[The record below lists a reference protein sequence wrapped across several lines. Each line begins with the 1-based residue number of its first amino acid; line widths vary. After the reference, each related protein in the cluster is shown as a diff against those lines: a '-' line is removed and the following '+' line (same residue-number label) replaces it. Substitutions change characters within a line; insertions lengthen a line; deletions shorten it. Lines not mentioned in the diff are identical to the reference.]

1 MQAVH
6 AIIFVLATYVYIT
19 RLDAFQARKS
29 SGSGK
34 NRLFMVSE
42 RTKAEFERS
51 FARQQEESSGA
62 GGSANING
70 LIGLDKAW
78 EKLRNGGWKTP
89 GTKVVSQHSARRTMK
104 GDELSFDVAV
114 AGGTLGIFYA
124 LALQKRGFATCVIER
139 GKVVGRPQ
147 EWNISG
153 KEMDVFT
160 RLGIFTGEEIES
172 ITAIEFNPVRVGFK
186 TDTSAAALE
195 IPKGEPGHQF
205 ELYTK
210 DVLNLGIAPNKLI
223 AMAKQ
228 KYLNLGGTIM
238 EQTSLSTID
247 IYENVATLELSS
259 TGNTDGSGG
268 VERINARVVV
278 DCMGNASPISKQIR
292 GPVEPDGVCV
302 VVGGCAKGFDPA
314 NNTYSDLIYTD
325 TPITFGMGEGKDTA
339 LQYFWEAFPTGSAKD
354 ERTTYLFTYMD
365 AKEQRPSVGDIY
377 DAYWDLLPRY
387 QGIPLEKLEFQRLL
401 YGLFPTYRDSPLK
414 SPFDRL
420 LAVGDASGIQS
431 PLSFGGFGSL
441 TRHLD
446 RVVSALE
453 QALTVS
459 EGEGKAV
466 GSGSEAMDKDILL
479 RAKQLSRINGY
490 QPNLSACWMFQRS
503 MSCPVE
509 SNPGK
514 DLIVGILSNSFSS
527 MEKLGDPVMKPFLQD
542 VLQFV
547 PLLRT
552 LTLAGAQ
559 DLLTPLKI
567 VPHVGLAAMG
577 DFFYHFFNMGMYTLY
592 YRLLGPRLLR
602 QANDSKDVVK
612 SWKLRRTVEEWK
624 FGSGLDFYDHE

>member
-1 MQAVH
+1 ML
-6 AIIFVLATYVYIT
+6 FVSCHGFRWAPAAPRRTLSHPA
-19 RLDAFQARKS
+19 
-29 SGSGK
+29 
-34 NRLFMVSE
+34 VSE
-42 RTKAEFERS
+42 RTRAEFERS
-51 FARQQEESSGA
+51 FARQQEESGGA
-62 GGSANING
+62 GGSANIDG

-78 EKLRNGGWKTP
+78 EKLRNGGWRTP
-89 GTKVVSQHSARRTMK
+89 GVKVVSKHAGVKKEGVAMDGTS
-104 GDELSFDVAV
+104 GIYDVAI

-124 LALQKRGFATCVIER
+124 LALQKRGFNTCVIER
-139 GKVVGRPQ
+139 GKVSGRPQ

-160 RLGIFTGEEIES
+160 RLGIFTKEEIDS

-186 TDTSAAALE
+186 TDTSAEASA
-195 IPKGEPGHQF
+195 IPKGESGYQF

-223 AMAKQ
+223 AMTKQ
-228 KYLNLGGTIM
+228 KYLEAGGTVL
-238 EQTSLSTID
+238 EQTSLNTID
-247 IYENVATLELSS
+247 IYDNIASLQVSC
-259 TGNTDGSGG
+259 GSGDG
-268 VERINARVVV
+268 AENREINARVVV

-292 GPVEPDGVCV
+292 GPVEPDGVCI
-302 VVGGCAKGFDPA
+302 VVGGCAKGFDPT

-325 TPITFGMGEGKDTA
+325 TPITYGMGEKKNTA
-339 LQYFWEAFPTGSAKD
+339 LQYFWEAFPTGSGAD

-365 AKEQRPSVGDIY
+365 AKAPRPSVGDIY
-377 DAYWDLLPRY
+377 DAYWDLMPRY
-387 QGIPLEKLEFQRLL
+387 QGVDLQQLEFQRLL

-414 SPFDRL
+414 SPYDRL

-453 QALTVS
+453 EALTV
-459 EGEGKAV
+459 ENE
-466 GSGSEAMDKDILL
+466 EDKDVLL
-479 RAKQLSRINGY
+479 RAEQLSRVNGY

-509 SNPGK
+509 SKPGK

-527 MEKLGDPVMKPFLQD
+527 MEKLGEPVMKPFLQD

-592 YRLLGPRLLR
+592 YRVLGALLLR
-602 QANDSKDVVK
+602 QAEDSSDAVTA
-612 SWKLRRTVEEWK
+612 WRLRRTVEGWK
-624 FGSGLDFYDHE
+624 FGCGLDFYDHE

>member
-1 MQAVH
+1 MLLKFRLIYSLLLLTWIEGFQSKWGAKRWAKVTMT
-6 AIIFVLATYVYIT
+6 VSDRT
-19 RLDAFQARKS
+19 R
-29 SGSGK
+29 
-34 NRLFMVSE
+34 
-42 RTKAEFERS
+42 AEFERS
-51 FARQQEESSGA
+51 FARQQEESGGA

-78 EKLRNGGWKTP
+78 EKLRNGGWRTP
-89 GTKVVSQHSARRTMK
+89 GVKVVSQHPGVTKEGVSK
-104 GDELSFDVAV
+104 GDGTSKVYDAAI

-124 LALQKRGFATCVIER
+124 LALQKRGMSTCVIER
-139 GKVVGRPQ
+139 GKVAGRPQ

-160 RLGIFTGEEIES
+160 RLGIFTKEEIDS

-186 TDTSAAALE
+186 TDTSAEALS
-195 IPKGEPGHQF
+195 IPKGEPGYQF

-228 KYLNLGGTIM
+228 KYLDAGGTIL
-238 EQTSLSTID
+238 EQTSVNTID
-247 IYENVATLELSS
+247 IYENIASLQLSCGGGEVTQSKEL
-259 TGNTDGSGG
+259 
-268 VERINARVVV
+268 NARVVV

-292 GPVEPDGVCV
+292 GPVEPDGVCI
-302 VVGGCAKGFDPA
+302 VVGGCAKGFNPS

-325 TPITFGMGEGKDTA
+325 TPITYGMGEKNSTA
-339 LQYFWEAFPTGSAKD
+339 LQYFWEAFPTGSGAD

-365 AKEQRPSVGDIY
+365 AKAQRPSVGDIY

-387 QGIPLEKLEFQRLL
+387 QGVEVEQLEFQRLL

-414 SPFDRL
+414 SPYDRL

-453 QALTVS
+453 EALTVD
-459 EGEGKAV
+459 EGTAADRDV
-466 GSGSEAMDKDILL
+466 LL
-479 RAKQLSRINGY
+479 RAAQLSRVNGY

-509 SNPGK
+509 SRPGK
-514 DLIVGILSNSFSS
+514 GLIVGILSNSFSS
-527 MEKLGDPVMKPFLQD
+527 MEKLGEPVMKPFLQD

-577 DFFYHFFNMGMYTLY
+577 DFFYHFFNMGLYTLY
-592 YRLLGPRLLR
+592 YRVLGAWLLR
-602 QANDSKDVVK
+602 QADGSADAVTA
-612 SWKLRRTVEEWK
+612 WKLRRTVEEWK